1 MGLVG
6 GGVGRRTLAESAV
19 LKKIQELSQERE
31 RLIHEEGRHSI
42 GSQGHRR
49 LEQLDH
55 DLGVLWDLRRREL
68 AGERVS
74 LDEDYLDRYDRYT
87 D

>member
-1 MGLVG
+1 ML
-6 GGVGRRTLAESAV
+6 R
-19 LKKIQELSQERE
+19 KIQQLSEERE
-31 RLIHEEGRHSI
+31 KLVREESRHHAGPES
-42 GSQGHRR
+42 HAR
-49 LEQLDH
+49 LEKIDH

-87 D
+87 